1 VGMRTEF
8 SFGRTHL
15 VPGKFFF
22 LYVCGQKQPVAACP
36 LGQTLALCRRC
47 ANFLKS
53 ASPATLNWL
62 HMLELLRQFVSE
74 FVSLTDE
81 DFTILAERIV
91 VRSFDKRAELLRA
104 GEVEHYM
111 NFVVKGLV
119 RMYFYKGNTEVIL
132 NIAKERELI
141 SSSSSFFSGKPSNYT
156 IETLEPTT
164 MLSLTRDH
172 LEEIYQRNSR
182 IERLGRQ
189 MTTHFVLQKEEWEY
203 ECIRLDARERFI
215 HFIERNPD
223 LVQRVPQKYL
233 ASYLNMKPE
242 TFSRLK
248 HLIKNNKVRPIKS

>member
-1 VGMRTEF
+1 MGFFGNLALVQPSGAPVVRHEGHLRCSVSICHAPPNF
-8 SFGRTHL
+8 S
-15 VPGKFFF
+15 F
-22 LYVCGQKQPVAACP
+22 LYVCGQKPPVAACP
-36 LGQTLALCRRC
+36 LGQALA
-47 ANFLKS
+47 F
-53 ASPATLNWL
+53 NWS
-62 HMLELLRQFVSE
+62 HMLELLRQFVSG

-91 VRSFDKRAELLRA
+91 VRSFDKRAELLKA
-104 GEVEHYM
+104 GEVEQYM

-119 RMYFYKGNTEVIL
+119 RMYFYKGRTEVIV

-141 SSSSSFFSGKPSNYT
+141 SSSSSFFSGKPSNYA

-164 MLSLTRDH
+164 VLSLARDH
-172 LEEIYQRNSR
+172 LVEIYEQNSR

-203 ECIRLDARERFI
+203 ECIRLDTRERFI

-248 HLIKNNKVRPIKS
+248 HLIKNNKVRNR

>member
-1 VGMRTEF
+1 MFVDF
-8 SFGRTHL
+8 
-15 VPGKFFF
+15 
-22 LYVCGQKQPVAACP
+22 
-36 LGQTLALCRRC
+36 
-47 ANFLKS
+47 
-53 ASPATLNWL
+53 NWL

-74 FVSLTDE
+74 FVTLTDE

-91 VRSFDKRAELLRA
+91 VRSFDKRTELLRA

-111 NFVVKGLV
+111 NFVVNGLV

-132 NIAKERELI
+132 NLAKEKELI
-141 SSSSSFFSGKPSNYT
+141 SSSSSFFSGKPSNY
-156 IETLEPTT
+156 IVETLEPTT

-172 LEEIYQRNSR
+172 LEEIYERNSR

-203 ECIRLDARERFI
+203 ECIRLDTRERFI
-215 HFIERNPD
+215 HFVERNPD

-248 HLIKNNKVRPIKS
+248 HLIKNNKVRNGNR